1 MNYNVVKKLFLFLTH
16 IKKAPNMLKKIEFS
30 KIVPHLVA
38 IISFLLISYAY
49 FSPMLEGK
57 RMNQHDVKTFRGGA
71 SEIIE
76 HRKETGEEALWTNR
90 MFVGMPAY
98 MISVRYKANLMRHFH
113 NLLELGPRPA
123 SQLFLLLLGGYIL
136 FISLR
141 INPWL
146 SMVGAFAFAFASY
159 NFIII
164 LAGHNTKVIAIAY
177 AAPLLAGV
185 FMALRGRRILGAAL
199 TGVFLSLQ
207 IMINHP
213 QITYYTFFIVLFFG
227 FSELYF
233 SIKEKQLKDL
243 LITGGILIVAVVFAL
258 LSNYSR
264 LATTMEYSPYSM
276 RSKSELSIDEEDK
289 TEGLNLSYATSWSY
303 GIDETLTLLIPGFKG
318 GSSDY
323 NLSKSSNTYE
333 ALSKL
338 DKNFANNFI
347 EHVNMYW
354 GTQSFTS
361 GPVYLGAIIIFL
373 FVLGMFILD
382 NRYKWWI
389 LAVSVFGIML
399 AWGRNFMPLTEFF
412 MHNIPGY
419 NKFRT
424 VSMTLVIP
432 QIVVPVLAILTLNKI
447 IFARVE
453 KEKLLHGLKWSVGIT
468 GGLALLFL
476 IIPSLAGNFSSP
488 NDLRTIDSIS
498 GNNNEVRQMLQNTI
512 VPALEADREAMLRT
526 DAFRTLIF
534 ILLSAGLIY
543 LYRIREQKMKTNL
556 VIALFGVLFLADMWP
571 VNKRF
576 LNDSAFEP
584 KSRVVQ
590 PYTATA
596 ANQAIL
602 QSQGLNERVLNLTTS
617 PFQDAQTS
625 YFHQSI
631 GGYQGAKMRR
641 YQDLIDTR
649 LMDEMSMLIGALQS
663 QVVSKIDTAFSE
675 FNVLNMLNTKYVIIN
690 PDGAP
695 LINSSA
701 MGNSWFVNEVVFA
714 ENADE
719 ELDRLTDIDIHT
731 TAVTDKKFTDYFED
745 YTFTGSS
752 SDRIILTD
760 YLPNKLTY
768 RAEVENKRLAVFSEI
783 YYPKGWTATIDGNP
797 VEHIRVNY
805 LLRGL
810 VIPPGVHTVV
820 FEFKPESYYK
830 GEKVSLAGSMA
841 LLLLFFAALAFEIR
855 KKLKR

>member
-1 MNYNVVKKLFLFLTH
+1 
-16 IKKAPNMLKKIEFS
+16 MLKKIDFS
-30 KIVPHLVA
+30 KILPHLVA

-57 RMNQHDVKTFRGGA
+57 RLNQHDVKTFRGGA
-71 SEIIE
+71 SEIIDY
-76 HRKETGEEALWTNR
+76 RKETGEEALWTNR

-98 MISVRYKANLMRHFH
+98 MISVKYKTNLLQRID

-136 FISLR
+136 FLCLR

-146 SMVGAFAFAFASY
+146 SIVGAFAFAFSSY
-159 NFIII
+159 NFMLI

-177 AAPLLAGV
+177 AAPLLAGI

-207 IMINHP
+207 ILANHP
-213 QITYYTFFIVLFFG
+213 QITYYTLFIVLFFG
-227 FSELYF
+227 ISELYF
-233 SIKEKQLKDL
+233 SVKEKQLKDL
-243 LITGGILIVAVVFAL
+243 LITGGLLIVAVGFAL

-276 RSKSELSIDEEDK
+276 RTKSELSIDENDK

-389 LAVSVFGIML
+389 LAVSVLGIML
-399 AWGRNFMPLTEFF
+399 AWGKNFMPLTEFF

-432 QIVVPVLAILTLNKI
+432 QIVVPILAILTLNKI

-476 IIPSLAGNFSSP
+476 IIPSLAGNFSSS
-488 NDLRTIDSIS
+488 NDLRTINAIS
-498 GNNNEVRQMLQNTI
+498 GNNAEVRQMLVNTLI
-512 VPALEADREAMLRT
+512 PALESDREAMLRT
-526 DAFRTLIF
+526 DAFRSLVF

-584 KSRVVQ
+584 KSKVVQ

-649 LMDEMSMLIGALQS
+649 LMDEISILAGALQS
-663 QVVSKIDTAFSE
+663 QDFGTIDSTFRE
-675 FNVLNMLNTKYVIIN
+675 LNVINMLNTKYVIIN

-695 LINSSA
+695 LTNASA
-701 MGNSWFVNEVVFA
+701 MGNSWFVNEVIVA
-714 ENADE
+714 EDADE
-719 ELDRLTDIDIHT
+719 ELDKLTGLDIHT
-731 TAVTDKKFTDYFED
+731 TAVTDEKFSSYFEET
-745 YTFTGSS
+745 TFTSS
-752 SDRIILTD
+752 LSDQIVLTD

-768 RAEVENKRLAVFSEI
+768 EARTESEQLAIFSEI
-783 YYPKGWTATIDGNP
+783 YYPKGWIASIDGNP

-810 VIPPGVHTVV
+810 IIPPGEHTVV

-830 GEKVSLAGSMA
+830 GEKVSLAGSLA
-841 LLLLFFAALAFEIR
+841 LLLILAAALIYEVR
-855 KKLKR
+855 KKLKG

>member
-1 MNYNVVKKLFLFLTH
+1 
-16 IKKAPNMLKKIEFS
+16 MLKKIDFS
-30 KIVPHLVA
+30 KILPHLVA

-57 RMNQHDVKTFRGGA
+57 RMNQHDVKTFKGGA

-76 HRKETGEEALWTNR
+76 HREETGEEALWTNR

-98 MISVRYKANLMRHFH
+98 MISVRYKANMMRHLH
-113 NLLELGPRPA
+113 NLLEVGPRPA

-136 FISLR
+136 FLSLR

-146 SMVGAFAFAFASY
+146 SIVGAFAFAFSSY

-177 AAPLLAGV
+177 AAPLLAGI

-207 IMINHP
+207 IMVNHP
-213 QITYYTFFIVLFFG
+213 QITYYTLFIVLFFG
-227 FSELYF
+227 ISELYF
-233 SIKEKQLKDL
+233 SVKEKQLKDL
-243 LITGGILIVAVVFAL
+243 LITGGLLIVAVGFAL

-264 LATTMEYSPYSM
+264 LATTMEYTPYSM
-276 RSKSELSIDEEDK
+276 RSKSELAINEEDK

-303 GIDETLTLLIPGFKG
+303 GTDETLTLLIPGFKG

-361 GPVYLGAIIIFL
+361 GPVYFGAIIIFL
-373 FVLGMFILD
+373 FVLGMFIMD

-389 LAVSVFGIML
+389 LAVSVLGIML
-399 AWGRNFMPLTEFF
+399 AWGKNFMPLTEFF

-432 QIVVPVLAILTLNKI
+432 QIVVPILAILTLNKI
-447 IFARVE
+447 IFTRVE

-476 IIPSLAGNFSSP
+476 VIPSLAGNFSAS
-488 NDLRTIDSIS
+488 NDLRTINAIS
-498 GNNNEVRQMLQNTI
+498 GNNAEVRQMLMNTLI
-512 VPALEADREAMLRT
+512 PALESDREAMLRT
-526 DAFRTLIF
+526 DAFRSLVF

-590 PYTATA
+590 PYKATA

-649 LMDEMSMLIGALQS
+649 LMDEISILAGALQS
-663 QVVSKIDTAFSE
+663 QDFGTIDSTFRE
-675 FNVLNMLNTKYVIIN
+675 LNVINMLNTKYVIIN

-695 LINSSA
+695 LTNTSA
-701 MGNSWFVNEVVFA
+701 MGNSWFVNEVVIA
-714 ENADE
+714 EDADE
-719 ELDRLTDIDIHT
+719 ELDKLIGLDIHT
-731 TAVTDKKFTDYFED
+731 TAVTDEKFSSYFEES
-745 YTFTGSS
+745 TFTGSL
-752 SDRIILTD
+752 SDQIVLTD
-760 YLPNKLTY
+760 YLPNELTY
-768 RAEVENKRLAVFSEI
+768 SAYVANERLAVFSEI
-783 YYPKGWTATIDGNP
+783 YYPKGWEAYIDGEP
-797 VEHIRVNY
+797 VEHVRVNY

-810 VIPPGVHTVV
+810 VVPPGEHTIV
-820 FEFKPESYYK
+820 FKFRPKSYYS
-830 GEKVSLAGSMA
+830 GEKVSLAGSLVLI
-841 LLLLFFAALAFEIR
+841 LLLLGALFYEYINR
-855 KKLKR
+855 RLKSVSS